1 MSGCLRNQQTI
12 SNSELTQRLLLLR
25 GETLVKQRSLSDFKM
40 KTKSTLSR
48 NTHEKI
54 ELTSFCCV
62 GKLWSNNLKI
72 SDLKMVMVMMKNM
85 FLAAMIT
92 TATGMLN
99 LNKKSEHV
107 KNLIHVFYFGRYGQN
122 LNGYNLRNNGSN
134 YWRRAKLILSCKS
147 SFSWYPNV
155 VRLPTDAFSSLQE
168 ISLSFFVPFCVG
180 PIDTVLKLL

>member
-40 KTKSTLSR
+40 
-48 NTHEKI
+48 
-54 ELTSFCCV
+54 
-62 GKLWSNNLKI
+62 
-72 SDLKMVMVMMKNM
+72 VMVMMKNI
-85 FLAAMIT
+85 FLMAM
-92 TATGMLN
+92 TATGMMRV
-99 LNKKSEHV
+99 NKKFENF
-107 KNLIHVFYFGRYGQN
+107 KNLIHVIYFGQN
-122 LNGYNLRNNGSN
+122 LNGYNLTNNGSN

-155 VRLPTDAFSSLQE
+155 VTLPTDAFSSLQE
-168 ISLSFFVPFCVG
+168 ISSSFCCPFVLVG

>member
-12 SNSELTQRLLLLR
+12 SNSELTQLVLLLLR

-72 SDLKMVMVMMKNM
+72 SDLKMVMVMMKNI
-85 FLAAMIT
+85 FLMAM
-92 TATGMLN
+92 TATGMMRV
-99 LNKKSEHV
+99 NKKFENF
-107 KNLIHVFYFGRYGQN
+107 KNLIHVIYFGQN
-122 LNGYNLRNNGSN
+122 LNGYNLTNNGSN

-155 VRLPTDAFSSLQE
+155 VRLPTDAFSSLQD
-168 ISLSFFVPFCVG
+168 ISLSFLSPFVLVPL
-180 PIDTVLKLL
+180 TLS